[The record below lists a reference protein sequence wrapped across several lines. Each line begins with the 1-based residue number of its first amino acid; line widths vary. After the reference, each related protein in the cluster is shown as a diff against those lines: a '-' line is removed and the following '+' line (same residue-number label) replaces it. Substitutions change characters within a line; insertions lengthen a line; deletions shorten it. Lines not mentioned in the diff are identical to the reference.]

1 MGFESGNGRAEECR
15 RDPSDLILHLDKL
28 PPTCGSL
35 TALRSAISVEGV
47 IGVSCIKTHACRDS
61 AFDAGFISLQQLKSL
76 FHYASSFSIYI
87 A

>member
-1 MGFESGNGRAEECR
+1 MALSSGNRRAECR
-15 RDPSDLILHLDKL
+15 RDPSDLILHLDKFTADL
-28 PPTCGSL
+28 WQSDRASL
-35 TALRSAISVEGV
+35 CDLSRRGNR
-47 IGVSCIKTHACRDS
+47 VSCIKTHACRDS